1 MDVDGTILDTES
13 ITTIVLQ
20 KMLEKYKIQL
30 TEDVRKKTIGYS
42 TSDVYIMFTK
52 IYDISVS
59 YEEFLEDKEHFEKIY
74 MKNIQLMP
82 GALDLINWFYE
93 NEISIAAA
101 TNSKRHEIE
110 RKIVNH
116 TELFKKFQHITTG
129 DEVERLKPYPDIY
142 LHSASKFI
150 FLPEP
155 TEILAI
161 EDSRAGVEAAC
172 AAGMQVVWV
181 SNQNI
186 PKEEQRRATKFITSL
201 HEFRPEEFY
210 ITPL

>member
-1 MDVDGTILDTES
+1 MFYIYFSFHLTDTES

-82 GALDLINWFYE
+82 GIFYYNISLNSINAVICTSLTCHE
-93 NEISIAAA
+93 NVMQFQ
-101 TNSKRHEIE
+101 KF
-110 RKIVNH
+110 
-116 TELFKKFQHITTG
+116 LFKILRNLIYHYHDFQNYFK
-129 DEVERLKPYPDIY
+129 VKLLY
-142 LHSASKFI
+142 FI
-150 FLPEP
+150 
-155 TEILAI
+155 
-161 EDSRAGVEAAC
+161 
-172 AAGMQVVWV
+172 
-181 SNQNI
+181 
-186 PKEEQRRATKFITSL
+186 
-201 HEFRPEEFY
+201 
-210 ITPL
+210 